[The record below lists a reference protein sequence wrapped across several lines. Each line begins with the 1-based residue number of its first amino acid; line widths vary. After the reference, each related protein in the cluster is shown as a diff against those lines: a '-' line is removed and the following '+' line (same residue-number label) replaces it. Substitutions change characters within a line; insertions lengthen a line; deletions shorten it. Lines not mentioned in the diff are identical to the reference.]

1 MKFIFAFLLV
11 LVVSIQLGLSRH
23 VDSNEDGSDEFFD
36 LAEQFF
42 QSEHEQNNLE
52 DFDAV
57 DEDLNIQQERR
68 SVLNMLNKCVTD
80 KDCKQQEFCDHH
92 GINPI
97 GSCKVGH
104 ETNHSCVFDRHCRS
118 KICHLLKCVNKK
130 PVKDGPC
137 TKDHHDECLP
147 TQYCSHQTK
156 VYQCRDRK
164 CSGLCGKDAHCL
176 SNECSIF
183 KCKKPKEGCK

>member
-1 MKFIFAFLLV
+1 MKLIFSLFLVLLV
-11 LVVSIQLGLSRH
+11 SSQLSSTRH
-23 VDSNEDGSDEFFD
+23 ADDDENSSDEFFD
-36 LAEQFF
+36 VAEKYF
-42 QSEHEQNNLE
+42 EMENDATNLE
-52 DFDAV
+52 DFDVV
-57 DEDLNIQQERR
+57 DEDVKIEKERR
-68 SVLNMLNKCVTD
+68 SVLNMLNKCITD
-80 KDCKQQEFCDHH
+80 KDCKPQEYCDHH

-97 GSCKVGH
+97 GSCKQGH

-137 TKDHHDECLP
+137 TENHHEECLP
-147 TQYCSHQTK
+147 TQYCSHQSK
-156 VYQCRDRK
+156 AYQCKDRK

-176 SNECSIF
+176 SNDCSVF